1 MKINTTNTT
10 NKNKKRVAITTIICA
25 MVVFAMVV
33 VGCGIKKN
41 STVAE
46 AEGEIIA
53 EVGATIDTTEI
64 VADTTEIVEDTTET
78 TETTETV
85 EETTET
91 VEEPS
96 VETPSENKPSNT
108 TTETE
113 TPSENKPST
122 TETTTETPSN
132 TTTTETP
139 SVPSHTHNYK
149 STVTNATCVN
159 NGYTTYTCSCGDTYV
174 SDYTNTTS
182 HTYSNGKCTVC
193 GTADPNVQKHWCGTP
208 MQMMSGYILH
218 PAEGYYAPYVLFSN
232 GEEIP
237 YDGNSDWI
245 GKYMTDNGITSFTIS
260 ENHWVETTPEWREEN
275 VTQMCCPSC
284 RYADNGFVA
293 Y

>member
-193 GTADPNVQKHWCGTP
+193 GTADPNVAKCMCGTP
-208 MQMMSGYILH
+208 LVSMNGYILH
-218 PAEGYYAPYVLFSN
+218 RAEGYYAHYVYFSN
-232 GEEIP
+232 GEKMP
-237 YDGNSDWI
+237 YGDGTWI
-245 GKYMTDNGITSFTIS
+245 DKYMTDNGIISFTQV

-275 VTQMCCPSC
+275 VTRMCCPSC
-284 RYADNGFVA
+284 RATSEGFIA

>member
-1 MKINTTNTT
+1 MKGMIIMKINTTNTT

-25 MVVFAMVV
+25 MVIFAMVV

-78 TETTETV
+78 IAMGDTTETV
-85 EETTET
+85 EEPTTE
-91 VEEPS
+91 VVEEEPS
-96 VETPSENKPSNT
+96 VETPSEDKPSNT

-113 TPSENKPST
+113 TPSENKPS
-122 TETTTETPSN
+122 ETPSTPSTTETPSQPTTSEP
-132 TTTTETP
+132 TTTTPTTEEPTP
-139 SVPSHTHNYK
+139 QPT
-149 STVTNATCVN
+149 
-159 NGYTTYTCSCGDTYV
+159 
-174 SDYTNTTS
+174 
-182 HTYSNGKCTVC
+182 
-193 GTADPNVQKHWCGTP
+193 PNVEKHWCGTP
-208 MQMMSGYILH
+208 MQMMSGYIFH
-218 PAEGYYAPYVLFSN
+218 PAEGYYAPYVHFSN

-237 YDGNSDWI
+237 YGDGTWI
-245 GKYMTDNGITSFTIS
+245 NAYMTDNGITSYS
-260 ENHWVETTPEWREEN
+260 LVENHWVETAPAWREEN

>member
-10 NKNKKRVAITTIICA
+10 NKNKKRVAITTIMCA
-25 MVVFAMVV
+25 MVIFAMVV

-64 VADTTEIVEDTTET
+64 VEDTIEIVEDTTET

-108 TTETE
+108 TTETPNT
-113 TPSENKPST
+113 TPSENKPS
-122 TETTTETPSN
+122 ETPSTPSTTETPS
-132 TTTTETP
+132 T
-139 SVPSHTHNYK
+139 PSHTHNYK
-149 STVTNATCVN
+149 TTVTNATCVN

-193 GTADPNVQKHWCGTP
+193 GTADPNVAKCMCGTP
-208 MQMMSGYILH
+208 LVSMNGYILH
-218 PAEGYYAPYVLFSN
+218 RAEGYYATYVCFSN
-232 GEEIP
+232 GEDMP
-237 YDGNSDWI
+237 YGDGTWI
-245 GKYMTDNGITSFTIS
+245 DKYMTDNGIISFSIV
-260 ENHWVETTPEWREEN
+260 ENYFVVTTPEWREEN
-275 VTQMCCPSC
+275 VTRMCCPSC
-284 RYADNGFVA
+284 RATSEGFIA